1 VNATATP
8 VPSERERLARAMD
21 QIHNPVAFAT
31 SYLARRRLL
40 GHADEDELLDVAIQS
55 IIDAALAWNP
65 NGGRSVLSWAY
76 LYLDRNIYRAIGR
89 RHRERSELGR
99 EADATDAAQHWL
111 EYRAGIDWYDRIEL
125 RADLQRWA
133 DLAELTPY
141 MRFVVQYAAYHKGVY
156 VRDTALAGSPNPL
169 HAGGS
174 VSYKLALG
182 QLRRAAITNRR
193 RDDRWTRWRSGAA
206 NAARAAERITTEVVS

>member
-1 VNATATP
+1 MTATTTP
-8 VPSERERLARAMD
+8 NLSERERLARAMD
-21 QIHNPVAFAT
+21 QIHNPVAFAR

-76 LYLDRNIYRAIGR
+76 LYLDRNVYRAIGR
-89 RHRERSELGR
+89 RHLERSELGR
-99 EADATDAAQHWL
+99 ESDAADAAQHWL
-111 EYRAGIDWYDRIEL
+111 EYRAGTDWYDRIEL

-156 VRDTALAGSPNPL
+156 VRDTPLAGYESPL
-169 HAGGS
+169 HGGGY

-182 QLRRAAITNRR
+182 HLRRAAITNRH

-206 NAARAAERITTEVVS
+206 NAATAAERISAEAIR

>member
-1 VNATATP
+1 MTATEVLP
-8 VPSERERLARAMD
+8 ERERLARAMD
-21 QIHNPVAFAT
+21 QIHNPIALAR

-40 GHADEDELLDVAIQS
+40 GHADEDELLDVAIQAIVS
-55 IIDAALAWNP
+55 AALSWNP
-65 NGGRSVLSWAY
+65 NGGRSVMSWAY
-76 LYLDRNIYRAIGR
+76 LYLDREVYRAIGR
-89 RHRERSELGR
+89 RHRERAELGR
-99 EADATDAAQHWL
+99 ESDAADVVQHWL
-111 EYRAGIDWYDRIEL
+111 EYRAGTDWYHRIEL

-156 VRDTALAGSPNPL
+156 VRDTALAGYESPL
-169 HAGGS
+169 HGGGY

-182 QLRRAAITNRR
+182 HLRRAAITNRR

-206 NAARAAERITTEVVS
+206 NAGRAAERITTEAVS